1 MLIRRLFS
9 YCAALIFTMESST
22 SNNVPP
28 ATMNSSYVFTA
39 SVTLGKRYGP
49 IPMVGGGIRVIEPFT
64 GGTIDGPN
72 FHATIEG
79 GHASPI
85 VLKDTTTE
93 NGGSVQYPFIYV
105 YGYTSDG
112 LPFYIQEEGIGN
124 RASQN
129 TRLIINVGGSHS
141 YLQTSYVIAQMR
153 FIENEGGPTTVA
165 VDCYSIPMIA

>member
-1 MLIRRLFS
+1 MFIRKLVS
-9 YCAALIFTMESST
+9 YWTASIFIMNSST
-22 SNNVPP
+22 SEAAPP
-28 ATMNSSYVFTA
+28 ATMNSSYLFTA

-49 IPMVGGGIRVIEPFT
+49 IPMVGGGIRVVEPFT

-85 VLKDTTTE
+85 VLNDTTTE
-93 NGGSVQYPFIYV
+93 KGGSVQYPFIYV
-105 YGYTSDG
+105 YGYTDDG
-112 LPFYIQEEGIGN
+112 QPFYIQEEGIGN
-124 RASQN
+124 RVSQN

>member
-1 MLIRRLFS
+1 MFVHRLIS
-9 YCAALIFTMESST
+9 YYAGFILTMESST
-22 SNNVPP
+22 TNIVPP
-28 ATMNSSYVFTA
+28 ATMNSSYIFTA

-49 IPMVGGGIRVIEPFT
+49 IPMVGGGIRVI
-64 GGTIDGPN
+64 GSNRRTIDGPN

-85 VLKDTTTE
+85 ILKDTTAE
-93 NGGSVQYPFIYV
+93 DGGSVQYPFIYV

>member
-1 MLIRRLFS
+1 
-9 YCAALIFTMESST
+9 
-22 SNNVPP
+22 
-28 ATMNSSYVFTA
+28 MNSSYVFTA

>member
-1 MLIRRLFS
+1 MFFCKLTTYYTTLLLAMGS
-9 YCAALIFTMESST
+9 SNVDAAH
-22 SNNVPP
+22 P
-28 ATMNSSYVFTA
+28 ATMNSTYVFTA

-85 VLKDTTTE
+85 VLKDTTNE
-93 NGGSVQYPFIYV
+93 NGGSVQYPYIYV

-112 LPFYIQEEGIGN
+112 LPLYIQEEGIGN

-129 TRLIINVGGSHS
+129 TRLIINVGGPHS

>member
-1 MLIRRLFS
+1 MFLSKLATYYTTFLS
-9 YCAALIFTMESST
+9 TMSSSSADAA
-22 SNNVPP
+22 PP
-28 ATMNSSYVFTA
+28 ATMNSTYVFTA

-85 VLKDTTTE
+85 VLNDTTNE
-93 NGGSVQYPFIYV
+93 NGGSVQYPYIYV

-129 TRLIINVGGSHS
+129 TRLIINVGGPHS

-153 FIENEGGPTTVA
+153 FIEKEGGPTTVA